1 MSVLPDNLDE
11 LPLLNPSAFPHCFV
25 CGPDNPHGL
34 HLRVHRHGTDAV
46 ATYTPCAHH
55 EGYPE
60 RFHGGLIGLLVDEML
75 VYSGAPHGVWG
86 MTAKVRYW
94 LRRPIPL
101 GAPLA
106 LRGRLTQRS
115 DRGFRAV
122 VAIHLP
128 DDQLAAEGEGMCVL
142 WTGGGGPHGDPHS
155 DPPPAT
161 ATQEAT

>member
-1 MSVLPDNLDE
+1 MSILPDNLDE

-25 CGPDNPHGL
+25 CGPDNPQGL
-34 HLRVHRHGTDAV
+34 HLRVYRDGTDAV
-46 ATYTPCAHH
+46 ATYTPCAHQ

-75 VYSGAPHGVWG
+75 VYAGAPHGVWG
-86 MTAKVRYW
+86 VTAKVRYW
-94 LRRPIPL
+94 LRRPIPV
-101 GAPLA
+101 GTPLA

-128 DDQLAAEGEGMCVL
+128 GDLLAAEGEGMCVL
-142 WTGGGGPHGDPHS
+142 WTGCADPQAV
-155 DPPPAT
+155 PPPTT
-161 ATQEAT
+161 ATQSAT